1 MHVIGLSIVL
11 ALCIVVVTDLI
22 LYILVKHKQKK
33 TMKNLG
39 VTKEQLDEVK
49 NIKVTPDMIENL
61 KASLINKSE

>member
-33 TMKNLG
+33 TMKNLD
-39 VTKEQLDEVK
+39 VSKEQLDEVK

-61 KASLINKSE
+61 KASLMNKSE